1 MFHYFFSG
9 GDSSGGSAD
18 ERAYDPKGRTFPQTV
33 NTLNLR
39 DRVWSLAADPGGRRV
54 VVGTAGLAGVPSLH
68 VIDLETLRGVAGL
81 ATRTQFYS
89 VDFSQSRIDVKKCV
103 FNKCTIT
110 VWDLRA

>member
-1 MFHYFFSG
+1 MYFFSG

-81 ATRTQFYS
+81 VTNSILF
-89 VDFSQSRIDVKKCV
+89 C
-103 FNKCTIT
+103 
-110 VWDLRA
+110 

>member
-1 MFHYFFSG
+1 MVNVRYLFYSG

-81 ATRTQFYS
+81 AINSILF
-89 VDFSQSRIDVKKCV
+89 C
-103 FNKCTIT
+103 
-110 VWDLRA
+110 